1 MDAESC
7 SRMFDLYAAG
17 PSGGSGL
24 GLYISRACAQRAGGN
39 LTVESEPGV
48 GSTFT
53 FTLPVTAVQST
64 GGDNATPTLVAKRAR
79 SSAELVAEAA
89 AEGDKKQRLG
99 SPGTAEPLRCLLADD
114 HDLNLRL
121 VARMLQNGGL
131 SVLTARDGLE
141 AYDKL
146 LASYAEGRPP
156 HVVVLDMQMPRWGG
170 LDCAREFRTWEREHS
185 PQRRVC
191 VPCCAPGIA
200 TASSSRHS
208 LPLQAHH
215 LLHGQRAGRAPHRER
230 AGGLRRIHY
239 QAAHAHRAG
248 GHPRASG
255 GDGGGRPG
263 RCRRAGLTRLG
274 VRECSLA

>member
-131 SVLTARDGLE
+131 SVSTARDGLE
-141 AYDKL
+141 AYEKL

-239 QAAHAHRAG
+239 QASHADRAG
-248 GHPRASG
+248 GHPRAGG
-255 GDGGGRPG
+255 GDGGG
-263 RCRRAGLTRLG
+263 
-274 VRECSLA
+274 